1 MVEVPIGTEVS
12 LLKASS
18 QGLEEEDDGL
28 DEEVDFAGGW
38 GAPIRSGDAEST
50 EVTSPLCLPLG

>member
-18 QGLEEEDDGL
+18 QGLEEDEDDL
-28 DEEVDFAGGW
+28 DEEDHFSGEW
-38 GAPIRSGDAEST
+38 GAPIRGDAEST
-50 EVTSPLCLPLG
+50 EVTSPCLLDG

>member
-18 QGLEEEDDGL
+18 QGLEEEEDGL

-38 GAPIRSGDAEST
+38 GAPISGDAEST
-50 EVTSPLCLPLG
+50 EVTSPLCLLLG